1 MKSFEYTVKDEMG
14 IHARPA
20 GILVKQLASVKS
32 SVKIEVKAK
41 DKSADAKRL
50 MAVMKMAVK
59 QGDTVTVTVEGEDED
74 IAAPQIE
81 QFFKENF

>member
-1 MKSFEYTVKDEMG
+1 MKSFDYVIKDELG

-20 GILVKQLASVKS
+20 GILVKKLAAVKS
-32 SVKIEVKAK
+32 SVTIAVKAK

-74 IAAPQIE
+74 AAVAEIE

>member
-1 MKSFEYTVKDEMG
+1 MKTFEYTVKDELG

-20 GILVKQLASVKS
+20 GILVKRLSSVKS
-32 SVKIEVKAK
+32 SVTIEVKAK

-59 QGDTVTVTVEGEDED
+59 QGDTVTVTIDGEDED
-74 IAAPQIE
+74 AVAPEIE
-81 QFFKENF
+81 QFFKDNF

>member
-1 MKSFEYTVKDEMG
+1 MKSFDYVIKDELG

-20 GILVKQLASVKS
+20 GILVKKLAAVKS
-32 SVKIEVKAK
+32 SVTIAVKAK

-59 QGDTVTVTVEGEDED
+59 QGDTVTITAEGTDETEA
-74 IAAPQIE
+74 INTIE
-81 QFFKENF
+81 TFMGEHF

>member
-50 MAVMKMAVK
+50 MAVMKMAVE

-74 IAAPQIE
+74 TAAPQIE

>member
-74 IAAPQIE
+74 TAAPQIE

>member
-1 MKSFEYTVKDEMG
+1 MKTFDYTVKDELG

-20 GILVKQLASVKS
+20 GMLVKQIAAVKS
-32 SVKIEVKAK
+32 NVTIAVKAK

-59 QGDTVTVTVEGEDED
+59 QGDVVTVTVEGEDED
-74 IAAPQIE
+74 TVAPQIE
-81 QFFKENF
+81 QFFKDNF

>member
-1 MKSFEYTVKDEMG
+1 MKTFDYTIKDELG

-20 GILVKQLASVKS
+20 GLLVKKIAGVHSNVT
-32 SVKIEVKAK
+32 IEVKEK
-41 DKSADAKRL
+41 GKSADAKRL

-59 QGDTVTVTVEGEDED
+59 QGDTVTVTIEGDDED
-74 IAAPQIE
+74 AVAPAIE

>member
-20 GILVKQLASVKS
+20 GILVKQLTSVKS

-74 IAAPQIE
+74 TAAPQIE

>member
-32 SVKIEVKAK
+32 NVRIEVKAK

-59 QGDTVTVTVEGEDED
+59 QG
-74 IAAPQIE
+74 
-81 QFFKENF
+81 FFKENF